1 MYTMSERG
9 AEPAK
14 GWTDPTPDSKATRET
29 RRPGGKKEISTSI
42 KEFKPE
48 GALCKAIKARD
59 WATAEALVLEDQKH
73 SGSELKEHY
82 VLEKDHEERLPL
94 HLACEFGGSPELV
107 LMLLQNN
114 EQAREGLEWGEWD
127 SEDRRDAGQS
137 KRESVE
143 PPWKR
148 DVMNRTPAHYAAAAG
163 AAEDVLTLLLDYAY
177 PKGQHPTLVRE
188 TFHGMTPSE
197 LARKKGHDATAE
209 FIDTNTVERICAKLE
224 LKPMEVAAVNHVFA
238 AVRRESIGADKS
250 PTSLISASIFL
261 ICQLLE
267 EKDRK
272 KRSLEAITTAS
283 EGEGAEILEAY
294 QEIYPQREQLVPGA
308 EAKIKWKPARPVDKL
323 PPPK

>member
-9 AEPAK
+9 AVPAK

-48 GALCKAIKARD
+48 GPLCKAIKARD

-127 SEDRRDAGQS
+127 SDHMRQAGQS
-137 KRESVE
+137 QRDSVQ

-148 DVMNRTPAHYAAAAG
+148 DVMNRMPVHYAAAAG
-163 AAEDVLTLLLDYAY
+163 ATEDVLTLLLDHEY
-177 PKGQHPTLVRE
+177 PKGQHPTSVRE

-209 FIDTNTVERICAKLE
+209 FIETHTVERFCAKLE
-224 LKPMEVAAVNHVFA
+224 LKPMELAAVKHVFA
-238 AVRRESIGADKS
+238 AVRRESIGAGKS

-272 KRSLEAITTAS
+272 KHSLDEITAVS
-283 EGEGAEILEAY
+283 EGEGAEILKAY